1 MDIHKRI
8 PMIPPVKVGARVSIL
23 AEAEDYNHRLMNVP
37 AMWKRTMGKGV
48 KIVVL
53 DTGLP
58 KHVDLMPSGGA
69 SFIKGYMEDRNG
81 HSTHC
86 AGIIAAIANNGMGV
100 KGIAPEVEDYYGA
113 VLDAEGSGSIDAI
126 VKGIKWAV
134 DEIGADII
142 SMSLGIPAGTPRIKE
157 LEAACQYAYDKG
169 VAVFAAAGNES
180 GAVGQPAMYDCVN
193 AVAAVDSS
201 KKVAY
206 FSDFGPEVDFAAGGV
221 DVFSTYLNNT
231 YAKLSGTSMACPA
244 LAAVAAL
251 ILADARQGVNPRKLT
266 PAELK
271 AKLQK
276 ICFDIGTDGFDVK
289 TGWGIPMFTGIDIPD
304 GDTLPVVPKPAPTP
318 KPWWKRWMWW

>member
-1 MDIHKRI
+1 MDIDKRI
-8 PMIPPVKVGARVSIL
+8 PMIPPVKVSARVSIL
-23 AEAEDYNHRLMNVP
+23 AETEDYNHRLMNVP
-37 AMWKRTMGKGV
+37 VMWKRTRGKGV
-48 KIVVL
+48 KIAVL

-58 KHVDLMPSGGA
+58 KHTDLQPCGGK
-69 SFIKGYMEDRNG
+69 SFIKGYLEDQNG

-113 VLDAEGSGSIDAI
+113 VLDGEGSGSIAQI
-126 VKGIKWAV
+126 VAGIRWAV
-134 DEIGADII
+134 DEVHADII
-142 SMSLGIPAGTPRIKE
+142 SMSLGIPAGIATIRE

-180 GAVGQPAMYDCVN
+180 GAVGQPACYACVN
-193 AVAAVDSS
+193 AVAAVDSG

-251 ILADARQGVNPRKLT
+251 ILADAMQGSNPRKLT
-266 PAELK
+266 PDELK

-276 ICFDIGTDGFDVK
+276 ISYDIGTDGFDVK
-289 TGWGIPMFTGIDIPD
+289 TGWGIPVFTGADIPD
-304 GDTLPVVPKPAPTP
+304 GPATPAPTP
-318 KPWWKRWMWW
+318 APVKKPWWQWWMWWR

>member
-1 MDIHKRI
+1 MDINKRI
-8 PMIPPVKVGARVSIL
+8 PMLPPVKVGVRVSIL
-23 AEAEDYNHRLMNVP
+23 AEAEDYNLRLMNVP
-37 AMWKRTMGKGV
+37 EMWKRTMGKGV
-48 KIVVL
+48 KIAVL

-58 KHVDLMPSGGA
+58 KHVDLNPAGGK
-69 SFIKGYMEDRNG
+69 SFIPGYLQDQNG

-100 KGIAPEVEDYYGA
+100 KGIAPDAEVWFGA
-113 VLDAEGSGSIDAI
+113 VLDGEGSGSIAQI
-126 VKGIKWAV
+126 VAGIKWAV
-134 DEIGADII
+134 DEVKADII
-142 SMSLGIPAGTPRIKE
+142 SMSLGIAAGSGRIRE

-169 VAVFAAAGNES
+169 VAIFAAAGNEAS
-180 GAVGQPAMYDCVN
+180 AVGQPASYACVN
-193 AVAAVDSS
+193 AVAAVDSA

-251 ILADARQGVNPRKLT
+251 ILADARLGANPRKLT
-266 PAELK
+266 PDELK

-276 ICFDIGTDGFDVK
+276 ICFDIGGDGFDVK
-289 TGWGIPMFTGIDIPD
+289 TGWGIPVFTGADIPD
-304 GDTLPVVPKPAPTP
+304 GPAQPVVPRPPKTP
-318 KPWWKRWMWW
+318 KSWWSRWMWW